1 MHVYR
6 LLCWLLWLA
15 LLGNGRIAA
24 NQQTYRPHKR
34 RSAFKSVSVS
44 CNAPNK
50 TGPPPDVFWLN
61 LDKSF
66 ERRELFEMELA
77 RTGLLVGAS
86 RIRGLTPDK
95 VVVPEAL
102 KVPHDCKTVS
112 EQQYLGWPEF
122 KTRPSGRVFIDGL
135 CGRPRN
141 SKRELAVTVSHLM
154 ALRTA
159 VNSGSSSP
167 YALILEDDVE
177 FSFDVDFHALAATA
191 PKGFGVL
198 QLLTS
203 NDGNLKYLWK
213 KYVGSGGRVLWEPRS
228 DVTDFWCAGAYLI
241 DKAVMFP
248 VIERLA
254 RKVCAMYHVLCCA
267 VPCCA
272 VLCCAVVCC
281 AVLCCAV
288 LCCAVPCRAVLCCA
302 VLCRAV
308 LCCACVGGRVGEWES
323 GALCLQN

>member
-1 MHVYR
+1 MHANHVKQLFCTLWLFV
-6 LLCWLLWLA
+6 LLCHSH
-15 LLGNGRIAA
+15 IAA

-34 RSAFKSVSVS
+34 RSAFKSVPIS
-44 CNAPNK
+44 CNTPNK
-50 TGPPPDVFWLN
+50 TGPAPDVFWLN

-86 RIRGLTPDK
+86 RIRALTPDK

-102 KVPHDCKTVS
+102 KVPHDCKTVH
-112 EQQYLGWPEF
+112 EQQYLSWPEL
-122 KTRPSGRVFIDGL
+122 KGRPSGRVFIDGL

-141 SKRELAVTVSHLM
+141 SKKELAVTASHLM

-177 FSFDVDFHALAATA
+177 FSFDVDFHALAASA
-191 PKGFGVL
+191 PAGFGIL

-203 NDGNLKYLWK
+203 NDGNLQYLWK
-213 KYVGSGGRVLWEPRS
+213 KYTNSNGRVLWEQRS

-241 DKAVMFP
+241 NKAVMFP

-254 RKVCAMYHVLCCA
+254 RKVLPPCVSVWVPVRGSLCGPCSSLRTSWHV
-267 VPCCA
+267 
-272 VLCCAVVCC
+272 
-281 AVLCCAV
+281 
-288 LCCAVPCRAVLCCA
+288 
-302 VLCRAV
+302 
-308 LCCACVGGRVGEWES
+308 E
-323 GALCLQN
+323 QTN